1 MAATPNSNKTLIIV
15 LCVIGAIILI
25 IGGCVTTC
33 ALVVRK
39 KAMDYSRQAQKN
51 PTYAALSFAASVH
64 PDIQIVSQDENT
76 GKITLRNKRTGE
88 KVTIN
93 TNDYTPENIG
103 KALEQVSRG
112 VKPVV
117 DSSESKEEPAGPA
130 AAPASRTRARVE
142 PKTEENDASS
152 SPAKEEEQAAP
163 AQRAEKRISP
173 ARAAAQAAMLKK
185 FPDFIPTYSGGK
197 ILDSTLN
204 SVGGNTIG
212 SYSFSTGDAPD
223 VVADFYEKT
232 FTDAGFTIATKESG
246 ANDNGATA
254 TLMANRADPQAVVT
268 LSAEIDGGK
277 TRVTVGFTRV
287 GGK

>member
-142 PKTEENDASS
+142 PKTEENDAGGGGYD
-152 SPAKEEEQAAP
+152 PGP
-163 AQRAEKRISP
+163 RV
-173 ARAAAQAAMLKK
+173 ARASMTDYAGSVDRLSRDA
-185 FPDFIPTYSGGK
+185 
-197 ILDSTLN
+197 ILRALSAL
-204 SVGGNTIG
+204 SLMGAR
-212 SYSFSTGDAPD
+212 SFSACRLW
-223 VVADFYEKT
+223 VA
-232 FTDAGFTIATKESG
+232 AW
-246 ANDNGATA
+246 
-254 TLMANRADPQAVVT
+254 
-268 LSAEIDGGK
+268 
-277 TRVTVGFTRV
+277 
-287 GGK
+287 